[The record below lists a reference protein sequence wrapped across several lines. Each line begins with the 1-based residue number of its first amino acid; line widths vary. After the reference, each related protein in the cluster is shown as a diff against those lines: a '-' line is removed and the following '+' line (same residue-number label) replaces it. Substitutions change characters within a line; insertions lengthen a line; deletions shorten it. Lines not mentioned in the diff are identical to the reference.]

1 MVRQEHVG
9 QVQFR
14 GEDVND
20 ALDVPGLDKAVALY
34 EEFNWFA
41 PSELLD
47 IQMQWPARQGIYG
60 HALITSYLSDK
71 FDGQWREYKHAH
83 GYKEGAVGPYPVM
96 LREKMPFDELWRR
109 NFKPNKGKAYAVF
122 GFALDIQAMRP
133 DMQSWEDGFV
143 DFKWR
148 GMDRLP
154 ILAGD
159 VDRNLLLIV
168 DQETGEATLLWSPI
182 MKVTYRGILY

>member
-1 MVRQEHVG
+1 MTRQS
-9 QVQFR
+9 
-14 GEDVND
+14 D
-20 ALDVPGLDKAVALY
+20 AFDVPGLDDAVALF

-41 PSELLD
+41 PDELLD
-47 IQMQWPARQGIYG
+47 IEMQWPAKQGIYG

-71 FDGQWREYKHAH
+71 FDGQWREYKHKH
-83 GYKEGAVGPYPVM
+83 GCDEGKKGPYPVM
-96 LREKMPFDELWRR
+96 LREKRPGDELWKRI
-109 NFKPNKGKAYAVF
+109 FKPNSGSAYAVF
-122 GFALDIQAMRP
+122 GYCLDIQTSRP
-133 DMQSWEDGFV
+133 DMTHIDDGFV

-168 DQETGEATLLWSPI
+168 DLENGETTLLWSPI